1 VREVVI
7 LFLHLVVTIIR
18 LTVPGGLRSVVAESM
33 LVKHQPL
40 ILSRGRKRAPNL
52 CAAERIIT
60 GLCPLLMR
68 RMRVLRS
75 AIVLKPS
82 TLLNLYK
89 LLTKRNGPPAV
100 FAQARP

>member
-1 VREVVI
+1 MREVVI

-33 LVKHQPL
+33 LVKHQLL

-52 CAAERIIT
+52 CAADRIIT
-60 GLCPLLMR
+60 GLCTLLMR
-68 RMRVLRS
+68 RVRVLRS

-82 TLLNLYK
+82 TLSQSSQATDK
-89 LLTKRNGPPAV
+89 AKVPPAV
-100 FAQARP
+100 FAQARQ